1 MKNYS
6 IILTLCLVASWSM
19 AQQQVCGC
27 YTETNVSES
36 YLYQTGRV
44 SAAYGKVNV
53 PLTHGS
59 EIKPVAGSTIVF
71 KFNETPNVRPSCKK
85 MVYIDIYDE
94 KSRQN
99 IHSLQIADRLEASY
113 NFPLSDRTYTVTLA
127 ISAVSTAPEDV
138 GLHTAANRDCTKRI
152 SVFVIPT
159 PTKKPFNKN
168 PLTPAKN

>member
-1 MKNYS
+1 MKKYS
-6 IILTLCLVASWSM
+6 IALILCLAASWSM
-19 AQQQVCGC
+19 AQEQVCGC

-44 SAAYGKVNV
+44 SAVYGKVNV

-59 EIKPVAGSTIVF
+59 EIKPVAGSSIVF

-94 KSRQN
+94 KERRN

-113 NFPLSDRTYTVTLA
+113 TFPLSDRTYTVTLMA
-127 ISAVSTAPEDV
+127 SAVSTATEDV
-138 GLHTAANRDCTKRI
+138 SLHTAANRDCSKRI

-159 PTKKPFNKN
+159 APKNPFNKKV
-168 PLTPAKN
+168 LIPAKN

>member
-1 MKNYS
+1 MKKYI
-6 IILTLCLVASWSM
+6 IILILCLVASWSK

-44 SAAYGKVNV
+44 SAVYGKVNV

-59 EIKPVAGSTIVF
+59 EIKPEAGSTIIF

-94 KSRQN
+94 KERRN

-113 NFPLSDRTYTVTLA
+113 TFPLADRTYTVTLMV
-127 ISAVSTAPEDV
+127 SAVSTATEDV

-152 SVFVIPT
+152 SVFVKPTIPKST
-159 PTKKPFNKN
+159 FQKPFQLPSKN
-168 PLTPAKN
+168 